1 MAAPLDEFRRLTV
14 ARFEVRLN
22 RVAQA
27 LLDVLAKE
35 GLECENVGVVRTP
48 GLEFQILMVP
58 AYETSFCLYRPEG
71 NTTFVAVQG
80 LGREHDDV
88 AGVLLRMVGELLR
101 AGAQGEG

>member
-14 ARFEVRLN
+14 AQFEVRLN

-27 LLDVLAKE
+27 FLDVFAKE

-58 AYETSFCLYRPEG
+58 AYETSFCLYQPGG

-80 LGREHDDV
+80 LGREASEV
-88 AGVLLRMVGELLR
+88 ASVLLRTVRELLG
-101 AGAQGEG
+101 AGAQRAV